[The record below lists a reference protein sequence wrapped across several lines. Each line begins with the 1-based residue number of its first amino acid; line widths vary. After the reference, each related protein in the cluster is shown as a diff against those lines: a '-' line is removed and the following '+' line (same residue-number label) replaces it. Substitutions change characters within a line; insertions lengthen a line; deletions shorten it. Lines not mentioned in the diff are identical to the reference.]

1 MKKYFIPIIGAISS
15 GKTTFLKGFLGIDI
29 LETGSTTTTKF
40 VCLIKNSD
48 NFLFY
53 HVLPKKEENIIT
65 FTKEGEVS
73 EGEEQIIAKM
83 KEINQSLSQ
92 IKKKDSLNNI
102 FYMLEAPI
110 KNINNEFILENS
122 YFMDIPGLN
131 ENEKNYIDDIFSLIS
146 FNDILFEI
154 IIFDSTNIGSDNIM
168 NILLSL
174 DKKKALKKENNLF
187 ILNKIDL
194 CKKKDEIIEN
204 FKDYFYKTFEEGQN
218 NIENGGKE
226 EKEEIEGNIENEQ
239 DEENKENKESGVNNN
254 KMQINIYKN
263 KFIIMN
269 SILYLSET
277 KLKDDFN
284 SLLLFELYN
293 YLDKY
298 KTKIHSFYEY
308 IKKKL
313 DFIIS
318 IEKIEINSEAKNIKG
333 NLAKIAKGSIDYLK
347 NIFKNNQL
355 INLGLNKKSDKE
367 FKNMYIIYK
376 MKKYPIEFSDSYK
389 QLQDFIKSI
398 NNEEDEPQDDQ
409 IEGEKELDKI
419 EYEFNLENNDK
430 QKVNLSLI
438 NKNNNLLI
446 INVNLENVSHEFSR
460 ELSIEEFGKLNKFFK
475 IFDDINNL
483 IKSLNE
489 IFKKKLLKIV
499 ENNGIIKLTI
509 IPLESLAEI
518 NIKIPKKIPNNID
531 IIERL
536 DKFLN
541 EVFEE
546 IDPEKEMK
554 NFRIIFQTLRENILG
569 RKIRISLIGN
579 ISVGK
584 STVLNCII
592 GENLLPTKEKEC
604 TYRGAILRYKDDDEF
619 KLYKT
624 KLISKGKGKDEYYF
638 FEENKNPYCKGID
651 NIKDYLTNKNN
662 DTNIDD
668 EDAYILI
675 TGKLK
680 IFDFLKLDENII
692 DKIEFIDLP
701 GNDRENNE
709 FNSKQYYKKILKFSN
724 CCIYLNEP
732 KSIEDQKSVSEM
744 MTRYSSDK
752 YKVFPNLRIHFI
764 KTCIFLIN
772 KSDLIEDEKDR
783 IKITQLLANNIKY
796 MEKNVKDNEINI
808 SFFSGQS
815 FEYFLKVQKN
825 FIYLI
830 ENNPTKLFKI
840 LYDEWFQTLGLV
852 DFKDFIINE
861 FVSEVERKF
870 DLENEEKVE
879 EEEEKEEEEEVKIP
893 EDFHKQLNNALN
905 KIPIKIEKED
915 KNEIIQSLYNLYDN
929 FKKKDFDKTIY
940 SKEFFNKLNET
951 IIFSD
956 NLQEMN
962 KQLSIADFLK
972 YSDLLF
978 SKKIDQENKEEIEIL
993 QSKFSQLQELFNNKK
1008 DMIKERINQ
1017 GRENCIQILNDEIK
1031 KCDDKKIKNINESK
1045 NDLRKNLDGITDQI
1059 IEEERNVSTF
1069 LANEMYKITMQETND
1084 FISSNEISKIN
1095 VEDEDNKLMPGKM
1108 ASGIAGVVGLG
1119 VGVPLSIFAES
1130 SLVGFFGGTVYT
1142 GTTAFV
1148 ATSLASSLSF
1158 VGIGIGIPLL
1168 AYYGYN
1174 YFHQTERYK
1183 ESLQSLKK
1191 SIHEY
1196 FYDYQSR
1203 FEENFKG
1210 QELEMIKLKE
1220 GMLEIKKIDLKKVD
1234 KNKWAKRKN
1243 EYLQLKTDIINAIEY
1258 NNSKI

>member
-15 GKTTFLKGFLGIDI
+15 GKSTFLKGLLGIDI

-48 NFLFY
+48 KFLFY
-53 HVLPKKEENIIT
+53 HVIPKKEEKIIS
-65 FTKEGEVS
+65 FTKEGEIS

-83 KEINQSLSQ
+83 KEINHNLSQ
-92 IKKKDSLNNI
+92 IKKNDSLNNI

-110 KNINNEFILENS
+110 KNIDNEFILENS

-131 ENEKNYIDDIFSLIS
+131 ENEKNYIDDIFSLIN

-174 DKKKALKKENNLF
+174 DKKKSLKKENNLL

-194 CKKKDEIIEN
+194 CKKKDEVIEN

-218 NIENGGKE
+218 NIENE
-226 EKEEIEGNIENEQ
+226 ENEESQKNEKNEGNY
-239 DEENKENKESGVNNN
+239 N

-263 KFIIMN
+263 KFIPMN
-269 SILYLSET
+269 SILYLSEI
-277 KLKDDFN
+277 KLKNDFN
-284 SLLLFELYN
+284 SLLIFELYN

-298 KTKIHSFYEY
+298 KTKIYTFYEY

-313 DFIIS
+313 DFIIRA
-318 IEKIEINSEAKNIKG
+318 EKIEIDSEAKNIEG
-333 NLAKIAKGSIDYLK
+333 NLTKIAKGSIDYLK
-347 NIFKNNQL
+347 NILKNNQQ

-376 MKKYPIEFSDSYK
+376 IKKYPIEFSDSYK
-389 QLQDFIKSI
+389 QLQGFIKSI
-398 NNEEDEPQDDQ
+398 NNKKDESHDDE
-409 IEGEKELDKI
+409 IKNKNEFNKF
-419 EYEFNLENNDK
+419 EYEFYLENNNE
-430 QKVNLSLI
+430 QKVYLSLI
-438 NKNNNLLI
+438 NKNNNVLI
-446 INVNLENVSHEFSR
+446 ININLENVSHDFSR
-460 ELSIEEFGKLNKFFK
+460 EFSIEELNKANKFFK
-475 IFDDINNL
+475 LFDDINKL

-509 IPLESLAEI
+509 IPLESLGEI
-518 NIKIPKKIPNNID
+518 NLKIPKKIPNNID

-592 GENLLPTKEKEC
+592 GENILPTKEKEC
-604 TYRGAILRYKDDDEF
+604 TYRGVILRYKDDDEF

-638 FEENKNPYCKGID
+638 FEENKNPYCKGIN
-651 NIKDYLTNKNN
+651 NIKDFLTNKNN
-662 DTNIDD
+662 DTNIVD

-675 TGKLK
+675 TGRLK

-724 CCIYLNEP
+724 CCIYLNDP
-732 KSIEDQKSVSEM
+732 KSIEDEKNVSEM
-744 MTRYSSDK
+744 MARYLSDK

-772 KSDLIEDEKDR
+772 KSDLIENEKDR
-783 IKITQLLANNIKY
+783 IKITQLLVNNIKY
-796 MEKNVKDNEINI
+796 MEKNVKDNELNI

-815 FEYFLKVQKN
+815 FEYFLETQKK
-825 FIYLI
+825 FIYLF
-830 ENNPTKLFKI
+830 ENNPTQLIKN
-840 LYDEWFQTLGLV
+840 LYDNWFQTLDTI
-852 DFKDFIINE
+852 DFKDFIIDE
-861 FVSEVERKF
+861 FVSEIERKF
-870 DLENEEKVE
+870 YLENQEKAEEEE
-879 EEEEKEEEEEVKIP
+879 EEEEKEVKVP
-893 EDFHKQLNNALN
+893 EDFYKKLNNALN
-905 KIPIKIEKED
+905 KVPKKIENED

-929 FKKKDFDKTIY
+929 FKKKNFDKTIY
-940 SKEFFNKLNET
+940 SIEFFKKLNET

-993 QSKFSQLQELFNNKK
+993 QSKFSKLQELYNNKK
-1008 DMIKERINQ
+1008 DMIKEKINQ
-1017 GRENCIQILNDEIK
+1017 GREDCVQIIKDEIK
-1031 KCDDKKIKNINESK
+1031 RCDDKKIENVTESR
-1045 NDLRKNLDGITDQI
+1045 NNLQKKLDEITNKI
-1059 IEEERNVSTF
+1059 IEEEQNTLIF
-1069 LANEMYKITMQETND
+1069 LAKETNNITEQEAND
-1084 FISSNEISKIN
+1084 FISLNEISKIN
-1095 VEDEDNKLMPGKM
+1095 VDNEDKKIMPGKT
-1108 ASGIAGVVGLG
+1108 AAGIAGALGLA
-1119 VGVPLSIFAES
+1119 VSAPLSVLADVSVVE
-1130 SLVGFFGGTVYT
+1130 FFGGTVYA
-1142 GTTAFV
+1142 GTTAFTV
-1148 ATSLASSLSF
+1148 TSLASSLSF
-1158 VGIGIGIPLL
+1158 VGLAIGIPLL
-1168 AYYGYN
+1168 AIYGYN

-1183 ESLQSLKK
+1183 ETLLSLKK
-1191 SIHEY
+1191 SISDY
-1196 FYDYQSR
+1196 FFDYLSR
-1203 FEENFKG
+1203 FEENFKNK
-1210 QELEMIKLKE
+1210 ELDMNKLKQ
-1220 GMLEIKKIDLKKVD
+1220 GMLEIKKLNLKNVD
-1234 KNKWAKRKN
+1234 KNKWIKRKN
-1243 EYLQLKTDIINAIEY
+1243 EYLELKTDIINAIEY